1 MTSLQPTSSS
11 SSLAHPTRETPDK
24 QLSSNT
30 APYPPPHLFVASPDL
45 KCPLCGSSCHHHRA
59 VQRIQFRF
67 DIQYAFVSPVYSLNF
82 CFNDSLMDT
91 EVYIHIERTY
101 VCICAHAKSVI
112 LFLNP
117 AALLPK
123 CVAREQP
130 VESFDFISI
139 RSTRFFVNSF
149 AFYVLFC
156 APFFPCFTAIYSM
169 SCLLYSADYFAY
181 CAISFWNC

>member
-1 MTSLQPTSSS
+1 MYEYL
-11 SSLAHPTRETPDK
+11 
-24 QLSSNT
+24 
-30 APYPPPHLFVASPDL
+30 PYS
-45 KCPLCGSSCHHHRA
+45 K
-59 VQRIQFRF
+59 
-67 DIQYAFVSPVYSLNF
+67 
-82 CFNDSLMDT
+82 
-91 EVYIHIERTY
+91 
-101 VCICAHAKSVI
+101 CICAHAKSVI

-123 CVAREQP
+123 CIEREQP

-156 APFFPCFTAIYSM
+156 GPFFPSFTAIYSM

-181 CAISFWNC
+181 CAISFWSSYDVDMLKLA